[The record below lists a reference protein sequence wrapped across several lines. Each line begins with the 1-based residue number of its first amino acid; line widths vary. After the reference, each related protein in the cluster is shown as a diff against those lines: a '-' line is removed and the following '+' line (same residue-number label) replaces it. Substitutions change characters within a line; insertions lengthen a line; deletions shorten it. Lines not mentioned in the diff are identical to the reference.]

1 MWGKSVDAC
10 HTNELVGKILDETL
24 TFADSLTALDEGY
37 IDMIDQSKMTVLILN
52 ILYRMAMLYKLL
64 LSITLCLEMIFSYNS
79 SMLN

>member
-1 MWGKSVDAC
+1 MWGKSVDPC